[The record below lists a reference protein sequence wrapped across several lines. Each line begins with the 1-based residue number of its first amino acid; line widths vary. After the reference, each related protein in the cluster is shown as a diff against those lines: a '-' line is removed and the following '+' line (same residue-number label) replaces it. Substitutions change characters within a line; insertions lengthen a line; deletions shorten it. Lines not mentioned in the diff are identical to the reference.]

1 VGAKTMSILH
11 VLPNNNEDYQKEVRR
26 NEFADGVDNFNKNTD
41 ITNDPKFKRMVEL
54 TKEKIQVFIPEV

>member
-26 NEFADGVDNFNKNTD
+26 NEFADGVDNFKKNTD